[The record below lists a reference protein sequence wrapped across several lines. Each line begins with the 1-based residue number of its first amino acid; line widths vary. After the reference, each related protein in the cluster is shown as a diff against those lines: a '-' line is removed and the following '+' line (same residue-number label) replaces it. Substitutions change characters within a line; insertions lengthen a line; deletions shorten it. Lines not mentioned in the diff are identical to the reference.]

1 MNVQGIF
8 EERLLETAKVIE
20 DQIDA
25 EIEKLEK
32 MEDEDLQAI
41 ERSRALALKKQ
52 IKQKE
57 ELVATGHGVYS
68 EIPHEK
74 DFFEVCKQSKNVVC
88 HFYRSITMRC
98 KIVDKH
104 LAILAPKHLETRFCK
119 IDAEKAFFIT
129 QRLKIR
135 VLPTIALLKDEKII
149 DYIVGFDDL
158 GGIDDFS
165 TEMMEWRIAQ
175 AGVINYKGDLAY
187 PPGTSKK
194 TGNKFITSMK
204 KKTIRGGCIDSDTDS
219 D

>member
-1 MNVQGIF
+1 MNQVQQVF
-8 EERLLETAKVIE
+8 EERLIETAKVLE

-32 MEDEDLQAI
+32 MEDEELQAI
-41 ERSRALALKKQ
+41 ERKRALALKKQ
-52 IKQKE
+52 VKQKE
-57 ELVATGHGVYS
+57 ELVTSGHGVYS

-74 DFFEVCKQSKNVVC
+74 DFFEVCKKSKRVVC
-88 HFYRSITMRC
+88 HFYRSSTMRC

-104 LAILAPKHLETRFCK
+104 LEALAPRHIETRFCK
-119 IDAEKAFFIT
+119 IDAEKSFFIV

-135 VLPTIALLKDEKII
+135 VLPTIALLKDDKIV

-158 GGIDDFS
+158 GGVDDFS

-175 AGVINYKGDLAY
+175 AGVINYSGDLTA
-187 PPGTSKK
+187 PPGSSKK
-194 TGNKFITSMK
+194 PKSIFMAK
-204 KKTIRGGCIDSDTDS
+204 KKTIRGGCNESDTDS